1 MDEFGNIDNGQVG
14 EILYS
19 ITCPVCQN
27 DFPLDQI
34 TTCGMDL
41 PVCCVACANDHLT
54 TAGKDN
60 NIDPDRLSVVMATRS
75 SINALKASKA
85 TL

>member
-1 MDEFGNIDNGQVG
+1 MDSYG
-14 EILYS
+14 EIMDTT
-19 ITCPVCQN
+19 TCQVCGN
-27 DFPLDQI
+27 DFLLAQV
-34 TTCGMDL
+34 TTCGADL
-41 PVCCVACANDHLT
+41 PIACIACANDHLT